1 MAQGLGLGTLCIIS
15 KLFNLYSRDLS
26 AQPDCLQTAP
36 AGCPPLFFNC
46 ALQGARG
53 AVLQLKKRERRVE
66 LSVYYKREMRRSRAH
81 FKAFLWYNSKGF
93 ILWCAL
99 KMSPVKGDFLYTIN
113 AAWRGL
119 ARVFKSS

>member
-26 AQPDCLQTAP
+26 TAGLPPDSPCRVP
-36 AGCPPLFFNC
+36 AG
-46 ALQGARG
+46 GG
-53 AVLQLKKRERRVE
+53 AVKKRERRVE